1 MVSKT
6 HLKLDIK
13 HWLTCITNGTSVDS
27 IDLVVISN
35 DKSLNVIV
43 GSVIFP
49 IWNDADDGDGDDSW
63 GDGVGDGVNRLN
75 VVVVVIIAVV
85 VCAVVDIVDFVVI
98 NEHAVV
104 VVAHTWGV
112 KFGFWVGLWNV
123 YKDVDEDVYGYND
136 VNDDV
141 NDDDNFGCWE
151 TWNWDS
157 FLDVKFG

>member
-49 IWNDADDGDGDDSW
+49 IWNDADDGDDSW

-104 VVAHTWGV
+104 VWLLFSTRC
-112 KFGFWVGLWNV
+112 NPI
-123 YKDVDEDVYGYND
+123 ESEINYNY
-136 VNDDV
+136 VISYQL
-141 NDDDNFGCWE
+141 F
-151 TWNWDS
+151 S
-157 FLDVKFG
+157 

>member
-1 MVSKT
+1 M
-6 HLKLDIK
+6 
-13 HWLTCITNGTSVDS
+13 
-27 IDLVVISN
+27 
-35 DKSLNVIV
+35 
-43 GSVIFP
+43 IFP
-49 IWNDADDGDGDDSW
+49 IWSDPDDGDGDDSW

-85 VCAVVDIVDFVVI
+85 VCAVVNTVVFVVI

-104 VVAHTWGV
+104 VVVVAHIWGV

-123 YKDVDEDVYGYND
+123 YND
-136 VNDDV
+136 DDDDDDDV

-151 TWNWDS
+151 TWNWNS